1 MVVSPRH
8 EASLFH
14 NRDKFDL
21 VVVYDGSSTS
31 FGAENTPLSVL
42 VRAIFERAFRKMLK
56 RTPMLLVGGL
66 EAWKRDIGDSE
77 LVRGSGY
84 VEIQRPVPT
93 KDQTSPLLANGV
105 SSNVTGD
112 TWSPRTASIPG
123 HHITMSMDQSGHSR
137 HVGRIHSPITTLIV
151 HFQITCRLCVL
162 RFICVKWWR
171 SSDSP
176 TCRSPSKFQLT
187 FHCEKCE

>member
-1 MVVSPRH
+1 MSADTIEAALVVGPRQ

-56 RTPMLLVGGL
+56 RTPMMLVGGL

-93 KDQTSPLLANGV
+93 KDQSSSLLVNGV
-105 SSNVTGD
+105 SSNATGD
-112 TWSPRTASIPG
+112 SWSPRTPTIPG

-137 HVGRIHSPITTLIV
+137 HVERNHPLDITLIV
-151 HFQITCRLCVL
+151 KFQITC
-162 RFICVKWWR
+162 
-171 SSDSP
+171 
-176 TCRSPSKFQLT
+176 
-187 FHCEKCE
+187 